1 MLPISYLFSN
11 MLNEPRGKAQGGRR
25 NGQKMIG
32 RREKG
37 RKKIWTTE
45 GQRLIMAVSVKNSGE
60 TGEAESQHSG
70 IRLRN
75 EE

>member
-1 MLPISYLFSN
+1 
-11 MLNEPRGKAQGGRR
+11 
-25 NGQKMIG
+25 MIG